1 MEVLHFLLEQTAFL
15 LWVLEPILPV
25 ILLGVLAA
33 LSVWMLVTATAA
45 RNAAAML
52 GGLLGLVIAAGGS
65 WGTYVYFKGK
75 PGKMA
80 QLTVAQPHAVWSG
93 PAPSA
98 FVSAGRWDAGPVMA
112 MVRAGVVKRVL
123 RQGRRT
129 SYKPQ
134 MALDPE
140 NKTLWEE
147 LRVKESN
154 ECQAAWLRGLQGVES
169 DECIEVL
176 PVVLPTGAPEEP
188 YWAEAVQRDEMAE
201 TSTISFSL
209 VNGASRH
216 LVLSCSAEWP
226 RPRHFLAGLL
236 TWSESSKVTKSMHEC
251 RQAALDG
258 RLVAALAR

>member
-33 LSVWMLVTATAA
+33 LSVWMLVTAIAA

-52 GGLLGLVIAAGGS
+52 GGLVGLVIAAGGS

-80 QLTVAQPHAVWSG
+80 QLTMAQPHAVWSG
-93 PAPSA
+93 PAPSV
-98 FVSAGRWDAGPVMA
+98 FVSAGRWDEGPVMA

-123 RQGRRT
+123 RQR
-129 SYKPQ
+129 S
-134 MALDPE
+134 E

-147 LRVKESN
+147 LRVKEST

-216 LVLSCSAEWP
+216 LVLSCSAQWP

-251 RQAALDG
+251 RQAAFDG